1 MILAGDI
8 GGTNSRLAF
17 FDVADG
23 QLKIVTESIY
33 PSKEARGL
41 DEIVVK
47 FIKAAGHN
55 PDVFSAMC
63 LAVNGSLRVR
73 SPPASAKCHT

>member
-1 MILAGDI
+1 MPVWPI
-8 GGTNSRLAF
+8 

-23 QLKIVTESIY
+23 QLKIVTESMY

-47 FIKAAGHN
+47 FVNAAGHN
-55 PDVFSAMC
+55 ADIATFGLLDPFAT
-63 LAVNGSLRVR
+63 AG
-73 SPPASAKCHT
+73 